1 MQDRTIDN
9 SLLALAKQGGQQG
22 KLAEVLLMIRGVEWS
37 GWYQIQPNKLGDT
50 KRLIMEA
57 LAQGP
62 HTNIQLGKIMQTPKA
77 AANMTYQALFR
88 LKDQG
93 RVLRSMGQE
102 GCLWRVAVA

>member
-62 HTNIQLGKIMQTPKA
+62 HTNIQLGKIMQ
-77 AANMTYQALFR
+77 